1 MRFTKKLEETIHQY
15 NLELIHTG
23 RLGYPG
29 SRYLDNELYFGWPKS
44 NGQYVFEFN
53 YFDHLTNSWLTF
65 EKNVEIRKKLWKLKK
80 ENLIESSGI
89 LDNFILNLMGNVFFY
104 LFDSDT

>member
-1 MRFTKKLEETIHQY
+1 MRFTKKLEEAIHQY

-53 YFDHLTNSWLTF
+53 YFDHLTDSWLTF
-65 EKNVEIRKKLWKLKK
+65 EKKCKNQKEALEIKKKEFNRKLWDSRQLYF
-80 ENLIESSGI
+80 ESDGKRLLLS
-89 LDNFILNLMGNVFFY
+89 V
-104 LFDSDT
+104 